1 MARRAKPTKEPKAR
15 RRREVTPDAAL
26 AARVHGRMP
35 SKDEIVAFIRE
46 AGANADGSKV
56 GKREIARAFGITGTD
71 RVALKRLLSELGHDG
86 VLAGTRKEFRERN
99 ALPPVG
105 VVELIARDDDGDLI
119 GEPVVWDNDDM
130 ERPRVRLVQTGRIEG
145 DGTPEGAAAIG
156 IGDRVLCRF
165 ERLELEEPGQTQFE
179 AHPIKRVAREKR
191 RLLGI
196 FRSAARGGGVIKPI
210 DRKDLR
216 DYPVQKGNEGQAGDG
231 DLVRFDLANQ
241 RRNAQ
246 PQARILEAL
255 GNPDD
260 IRQISLIAIHAHG
273 IPNDF
278 PESVIAEAHALK
290 PPAMERRV
298 DLRALPLLTIDPH
311 DARDHDDAVCAAPDT
326 DTKNGGGWVV
336 HVAIAD
342 VAYFVRPGTRL
353 DSEAQ
358 LRGNSVYFPDR
369 VVPMLPEAIS
379 NDLCSLREHEDRACL
394 VVRLVFDATGE
405 KRSHSFM
412 RAMMRSAVK
421 LSYQEAQAAIDGQP
435 SPKAAPFLESALK
448 PLWAAYH
455 CVSQARNRRQPLDLD
470 LPERK
475 IVMDGNGKVARI
487 FVPERL
493 AAHRLI
499 EEFMI
504 QANVAAAETLEQ
516 QRTPC
521 VYRVHDQPSKDK
533 LKSLKDV
540 LETLGLNFPGS
551 GTVKAGQFNEVLH
564 DAKDSANPELAN
576 EVVLRAQAQAEYAV
590 DNYGHFGLNLRRYA
604 HFTSPIRRYAD
615 LLVHRAL
622 IKALDLG
629 AGGLDSK
636 PPVQLGGRPEK
647 KALGLKDIA
656 KAISDAERRAMG
668 AERETTD
675 RLIAAHLADRTG
687 ATFDARI
694 SGVTRSGLFVRLTET
709 GANGFIPVSTLGAE
723 YFQHVEGSQ
732 ALVGSRSGNAFSLGD
747 AVEVKLI
754 EVIPSAGAMRFE
766 MLSLPKA
773 PRGSLQKGWRPQRL
787 PKGRRPPP
795 RGRR

>member
-1 MARRAKPTKEPKAR
+1 MARRAKPTKAQKPRRLREP
-15 RRREVTPDAAL
+15 TPDAAL

-35 SKDEIVAFIRE
+35 SKDEIVTFIRDASLRE
-46 AGANADGSKV
+46 DGAKV
-56 GKREIARAFGITGTD
+56 GKREIARAFGITGND
-71 RVALKRLLSELGHDG
+71 RIELKRLLAELGHDG
-86 VLAGTRKEFRERN
+86 VLAGTRKEFRERGN
-99 ALPPVG
+99 LPPVG
-105 VVELIARDDDGDLI
+105 VIEIIARDDGGDLI
-119 GEPVVWDNDDM
+119 GEPVVWDNDEAD
-130 ERPRVRLVQTGRIEG
+130 RPRVRLIQTGRIEG
-145 DGTPEGAAAIG
+145 DGTAEGAAAIG
-156 IGDRVLCRF
+156 IGDRVMCRF
-165 ERLELEEPGQTQFE
+165 NRLELEEPGGAQFE
-179 AHPIKRVAREKR
+179 AHPLKRLAREKR

-196 FRSAARGGGVIKPI
+196 FQASARGGGVIKPI

-216 DYPVQKGNEGQAGDG
+216 DYPVQKGNEGRAGDG

-241 RRNAQ
+241 RRNAL
-246 PQARILEAL
+246 PQARILETL

-260 IRQISLIAIHAHG
+260 ARQISLIAIHAHG
-273 IPNDF
+273 LPNEF
-278 PESVIAEAHALK
+278 PESVIAEAEALR
-290 PPAMERRV
+290 PPAMEDRV
-298 DLRALPLLTIDPH
+298 DLRKLPLLTIDPH
-311 DARDHDDAVCAAPDT
+311 DARDHDDAVCAQPDP
-326 DTKNGGGWVV
+326 DARNPEGWIV

-342 VAYFVRPGTRL
+342 VAHFVRPGTRL
-353 DSEAQ
+353 DQEAQ

-405 KRSHSFM
+405 KRGHEFM

-435 SPKAAPFLESALK
+435 SDKAAPFLESALK

-455 CVSQARNRRQPLDLD
+455 CVDQARQRRQPLDLD

-475 IVMDGNGKVARI
+475 IIMDGNGRVARI

-504 QANVAAAETLEQ
+504 QANVAAAEMLES
-516 QRTPC
+516 RHTPC
-521 VYRVHDQPSKDK
+521 VYRVHDEPSKEK

-540 LETLGLNFPGS
+540 LDTLGLTFPG
-551 GTVKAGQFNEVLH
+551 GGAVKAGMFNQMLGE
-564 DAKDSANPELAN
+564 AKESANPELVN
-576 EVVLRAQAQAEYAV
+576 EIVLRSQAQAEYAV
-590 DNYGHFGLNLRRYA
+590 DNYGHFGLNLRKYA

-622 IKALDLG
+622 IKALDFG
-629 AGGLDSK
+629 AGGLETGNKAD
-636 PPVQLGGRPEK
+636 K
-647 KALGLKDIA
+647 KSLGLKDIA
-656 KAISDAERRAMG
+656 KSISDAERRAMA

-723 YFQHVEGSQ
+723 YFDHVEESQ
-732 ALVGSRSGNAFSLGD
+732 ALVGSRSGGAFSLGD
-747 AVEVKLI
+747 SVEVRLI

-766 MLSLPKA
+766 MLSDPKPA
-773 PRGSLQKGWRPQRL
+773 RGSLQKGWKPQRL
-787 PKGRRPPP
+787 LKGRRPPP

>member
-1 MARRAKPTKEPKAR
+1 MARRAKPTKAPKPRRLREP
-15 RRREVTPDAAL
+15 TPDAAL

-35 SKDEIVAFIRE
+35 SKDEIVTFIRD
-46 AGANADGSKV
+46 AGLREDGAKV
-56 GKREIARAFGITGTD
+56 GKREIARAFGITGND
-71 RVALKRLLSELGHDG
+71 RIELKRLLAELGHDG
-86 VLAGTRKEFRERN
+86 VLAGTRKEFRERGN
-99 ALPPVG
+99 LPPVG
-105 VVELIARDDDGDLI
+105 VIEIIARDDGGDLI
-119 GEPVVWDNDDM
+119 GEPVVWDHDEA
-130 ERPRVRLVQTGRIEG
+130 ERPRVRLIQTGRIEG
-145 DGTPEGAAAIG
+145 DGTAEGASAIG
-156 IGDRVLCRF
+156 IGDRVMCRIT
-165 ERLELEEPGQTQFE
+165 RLELEEPGGAQFE
-179 AHPIKRVAREKR
+179 AHPLKRLAREKR

-196 FRSAARGGGVIKPI
+196 FQVSARGGGVIKPI

-216 DYPVQKGNEGQAGDG
+216 DYPVQKGNEGRASDG

-241 RRNAQ
+241 RRNAL
-246 PQARILEAL
+246 PQARILETL

-260 IRQISLIAIHAHG
+260 ARQISLIAIHAHG
-273 IPNDF
+273 LPNDF
-278 PESVIAEAHALK
+278 PESVIAESQQLK
-290 PPAMERRV
+290 APPMEDRV
-298 DLRALPLLTIDPH
+298 DLRRLPLLTIDPH
-311 DARDHDDAVCAAPDT
+311 DARDHDDAVCAQADT
-326 DTKNGGGWVV
+326 DPKNPGGWIV

-353 DSEAQ
+353 DQDAQ

-405 KRSHSFM
+405 KRGHKFM
-412 RAMMRSAVK
+412 RAMVRSAVK

-435 SPKAAPFLESALK
+435 TEKAAPFLESALK

-455 CVSQARNRRQPLDLD
+455 CCDQARKRRQPLDLD

-475 IVMDGNGKVARI
+475 IIMDGNGKVARI

-493 AAHRLI
+493 SAHRLI

-504 QANVAAAETLEQ
+504 QANVAAAEMLESRQ
-516 QRTPC
+516 TPC
-521 VYRVHDQPSKDK
+521 VYRVHDEPSKEK

-540 LETLGLNFPGS
+540 LDTLGLTFPGGGS
-551 GTVKAGQFNEVLH
+551 VKAGMFNQMLGE
-564 DAKDSANPELAN
+564 AKESANPELVN
-576 EVVLRAQAQAEYAV
+576 EIVLRSQAQAEYAV
-590 DNYGHFGLNLRRYA
+590 DNYGHFGLNLRKYA

-622 IKALDLG
+622 IKALDFG
-629 AGGLDSK
+629 AGALEIGSK
-636 PPVQLGGRPEK
+636 SDK
-647 KALGLKDIA
+647 KSLGLKDIA
-656 KAISDAERRAMG
+656 KAISDAERRAMA

-694 SGVTRSGLFVRLTET
+694 SGVTRSGIFVRLTET

-723 YFQHVEGSQ
+723 YFNHVEEAQ
-732 ALVGSRSGNAFSLGD
+732 ALVGSRSGGAFSLGD
-747 AVEVKLI
+747 QVEVKLI

-766 MLSLPKA
+766 MLSDAKPQ
-773 PRGSLQKGWRPQRL
+773 RGALQKGWRPQRL